1 MNIDYFNV
9 QLCLECI
16 IVVNNENTVIYFQIY
31 VTYRQFARNH
41 DAVRVFL
48 KQVNY
53 VRNPTARLI
62 YGLLSV

>member
-1 MNIDYFNV
+1 MNGDFFNV
-9 QLCLECI
+9 QSCLELI
-16 IVVNNENTVIYFQIY
+16 MVVNNENMVMYFQIY

-41 DAVRVFL
+41 DAVRVSL

-62 YGLLSV
+62 YG